1 MFTEEEELSRV
12 TDIGLFAE
20 EEDLAKVTDIFAE
33 EEELYR
39 VTAEEE
45 LSRVTAICRS
55 MGVIQ
60 GDSLTYRR
68 RRFIQDDRH
77 LQKIRKYPG

>member
-1 MFTEEEELSRV
+1 MFTEEELSRV

-39 VTAEEE
+39 VT
-45 LSRVTAICRS
+45 VCRR
-55 MGVIQ
+55 GIIK
-60 GDSLTYRR
+60 GDC
-68 RRFIQDDRH
+68 H
-77 LQKIRKYPG
+77 LQKYGSYPG